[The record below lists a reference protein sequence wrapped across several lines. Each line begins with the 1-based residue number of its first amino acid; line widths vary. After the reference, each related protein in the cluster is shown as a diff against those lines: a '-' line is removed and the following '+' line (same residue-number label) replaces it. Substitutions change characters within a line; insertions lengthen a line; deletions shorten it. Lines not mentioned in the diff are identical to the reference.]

1 VPVEELIDVLTLTDG
16 GQSPDAAATFIASF
30 IASASKTL
38 DIALYD
44 LALRGETAATIEG
57 AVDDAVA
64 RGVDVRFVRN
74 GSFGKPIPVPPPPH
88 DDQSPLHAAKGEE
101 IPGVPD
107 LMHHKYIVRDGT
119 AVLTGS
125 TNWTQDSW
133 TREENVLLTVPSPA
147 IAAQYARNFEE
158 LWTKRHV
165 QDTGRYTMDPVDVE
179 GAKIRPWFCPG
190 RGPQL
195 AHRIADAIAS
205 ATERVRVC
213 SPVITSGPV
222 LGTLCEVAAAH
233 KVDLSGCYDGTQMDE
248 VLRQWRAEGQ
258 AAWKIDAFKS
268 LVDKAPFGRKRST
281 PYSPTA
287 VHDYMHA
294 KVTVCDDR
302 VFAGSYNLSH
312 SGEENAENVLEI
324 EDTGLARQMT
334 LFIDAVRARY
344 TL

>member
-1 VPVEELIDVLTLTDG
+1 MIDVLTLTDG
-16 GQSPDAAATFIASF
+16 GQQPGVAASFIATFIAS
-30 IASASKTL
+30 ASHTL

-44 LALRGETAATIEG
+44 LALRGDTSATIEK
-57 AVDDAVA
+57 AVNDAVA
-64 RGVDVRFVRN
+64 RGVDVRLVRN
-74 GSFGKPIPVPPPPH
+74 ASFGKPIPVPPPPH
-88 DDQSPLHAAKGEE
+88 DDQSPLHAAKSEE

-107 LMHHKYIVRDGT
+107 LMHHKYVVRDGE

-133 TREENVLLTVPSPA
+133 TREENVVLTVPSA
-147 IAAQYARNFEE
+147 EIAAAYTRNFDE
-158 LWTKRHV
+158 LWTKHVV
-165 QDTGRYTMDPVDVE
+165 QDTGRYTMDPVDV
-179 GAKIRPWFCPG
+179 GSATVRAWFCPG
-190 RGPQL
+190 RGPRL
-195 AHRIADAIAS
+195 AHRIAGAIAS
-205 ATERVRVC
+205 ATERIRVC

-233 KVDLSGCYDGTQMDE
+233 KVDLSGCYDGTQMDD

-258 AAWKIDAFKS
+258 AVWKIDAFGS
-268 LVDKAPFGRKRST
+268 LIAKAPFGRKRST
-281 PYSPTA
+281 PYSPMA

-302 VFAGSYNLSH
+302 VFVGSYNLSH

-324 EDTGLARQMT
+324 EDAGLAEKMT
-334 LFIDAVRARY
+334 AFIDAVRSRY